1 MLEANLFCHDTGG
14 GSLGLDD
21 ATGEILL
28 TRRVELVVADVGYLS
43 EAIET
48 LVAAAMQWKSKI
60 AGAAMSDESIPPAGP
75 AEPLPFH
82 ACLNIARRS
91 SNDWNFH
98 PARGVA
104 VAPA

>member
-48 LVAAAMQWKSKI
+48 LVAAAMQWKSRSPARRCRTK
-60 AGAAMSDESIPPAGP
+60 SIPPAGP
-75 AEPLPFH
+75 AEPLLSPCVPEH
-82 ACLNIARRS
+82 RKEIKQ
-91 SNDWNFH
+91 
-98 PARGVA
+98 
-104 VAPA
+104 

>member
-60 AGAAMSDESIPPAGP
+60 AGAAMSDDR
-75 AEPLPFH
+75 
-82 ACLNIARRS
+82 RRS
-91 SNDWNFH
+91 LSPCVPEH
-98 PARGVA
+98 RKEIKQ
-104 VAPA
+104 